1 MATVSVV
8 RYQRKKKIGDDK
20 SPMVYVLKP
29 KPGES
34 KLYSIES
41 LAREIESIGS
51 LSVEDVEHVMQSFV
65 RSMKKVLVAG
75 NKVKV
80 DGLGIFYTTLTCPG
94 VELEKDCT
102 VRNITRVNLRF
113 KVDNSLRL
121 ANDSTATTRGGDNN
135 MVFELISKNALTP
148 VVAAAAAPVAVPV
161 PVPVA
166 MEGKRKLLILPFS
179 PVSTSASL
187 MRDTCK

>member
-80 DGLGIFYTTLTCPG
+80 DFLYHAYLSRCGTGKGLYGEEYHSCQPSFQG
-94 VELEKDCT
+94 
-102 VRNITRVNLRF
+102 R
-113 KVDNSLRL
+113 
-121 ANDSTATTRGGDNN
+121 
-135 MVFELISKNALTP
+135 
-148 VVAAAAAPVAVPV
+148 
-161 PVPVA
+161 
-166 MEGKRKLLILPFS
+166 
-179 PVSTSASL
+179 
-187 MRDTCK
+187 

>member
-8 RYQRKKKIGDDK
+8 RYQRRKKIGDDK

-34 KLYSIES
+34 KLYSIGS

-80 DGLGIFYTTLTCPG
+80 DGLGIFYTTLTC
-94 VELEKDCT
+94 
-102 VRNITRVNLRF
+102 R
-113 KVDNSLRL
+113 
-121 ANDSTATTRGGDNN
+121 RG
-135 MVFELISKNALTP
+135 T
-148 VVAAAAAPVAVPV
+148 
-161 PVPVA
+161 
-166 MEGKRKLLILPFS
+166 GKGLYGEEYYSCQPSFQGR
-179 PVSTSASL
+179 
-187 MRDTCK
+187 

>member
-1 MATVSVV
+1 MCSNPS
-8 RYQRKKKIGDDK
+8 RGNRNFIL
-20 SPMVYVLKP
+20 S
-29 KPGES
+29 S
-34 KLYSIES
+34 S

-113 KVDNSLRL
+113 KVDNALRL
-121 ANDSTATTRGGDNN
+121 ANDSTATHTWRGQ
-135 MVFELISKNALTP
+135 
-148 VVAAAAAPVAVPV
+148 
-161 PVPVA
+161 
-166 MEGKRKLLILPFS
+166 
-179 PVSTSASL
+179 
-187 MRDTCK
+187 

>member
-1 MATVSVV
+1 MSFFSLIQIQYGNSVCGALSA
-8 RYQRKKKIGDDK
+8 QKKIGDDK

-75 NKVKV
+75 
-80 DGLGIFYTTLTCPG
+80 
-94 VELEKDCT
+94 E
-102 VRNITRVNLRF
+102 
-113 KVDNSLRL
+113 
-121 ANDSTATTRGGDNN
+121 
-135 MVFELISKNALTP
+135 
-148 VVAAAAAPVAVPV
+148 
-161 PVPVA
+161 
-166 MEGKRKLLILPFS
+166 
-179 PVSTSASL
+179 
-187 MRDTCK
+187 

>member
-1 MATVSVV
+1 MHCRIFVSPTERENVLLFFNTNSVWQQCLWV

-94 VELEKDCT
+94 VELERT
-102 VRNITRVNLRF
+102 VR
-113 KVDNSLRL
+113 
-121 ANDSTATTRGGDNN
+121 
-135 MVFELISKNALTP
+135 
-148 VVAAAAAPVAVPV
+148 
-161 PVPVA
+161 
-166 MEGKRKLLILPFS
+166 
-179 PVSTSASL
+179 
-187 MRDTCK
+187 

>member
-80 DGLGIFYTTLTCPG
+80 DGLGIL
-94 VELEKDCT
+94 ELKSPFSILKP
-102 VRNITRVNLRF
+102 V
-113 KVDNSLRL
+113 SLP
-121 ANDSTATTRGGDNN
+121 
-135 MVFELISKNALTP
+135 SKEDLGPLTP
-148 VVAAAAAPVAVPV
+148 WA
-161 PVPVA
+161 
-166 MEGKRKLLILPFS
+166 
-179 PVSTSASL
+179 
-187 MRDTCK
+187 

>member
-102 VRNITRVNLRF
+102 VRNITP
-113 KVDNSLRL
+113 
-121 ANDSTATTRGGDNN
+121 
-135 MVFELISKNALTP
+135 I
-148 VVAAAAAPVAVPV
+148 VPYTI
-161 PVPVA
+161 P
-166 MEGKRKLLILPFS
+166 
-179 PVSTSASL
+179 TSAVESSRPPASLEATRKGIHIL
-187 MRDTCK
+187 MRNASGRR

>member
-102 VRNITRVNLRF
+102 VRNIKKVNIRF
-113 KVDNSLRL
+113 VPDKALRL
-121 ANDSTATTRGGDNN
+121 VNGTNATTRSLANVSFALEKPEDKEDGSSSGG
-135 MVFELISKNALTP
+135 SG
-148 VVAAAAAPVAVPV
+148 
-161 PVPVA
+161 
-166 MEGKRKLLILPFS
+166 EGGGGNLDENPLG
-179 PVSTSASL
+179 
-187 MRDTCK
+187 

>member
-1 MATVSVV
+1 MSFFSLIQIQYGNSVCGALSA
-8 RYQRKKKIGDDK
+8 QKKIGDDK

-34 KLYSIES
+34 KLYSIGS

-80 DGLGIFYTTLTCPG
+80 DGRDFLYHAYLS
-94 VELEKDCT
+94 
-102 VRNITRVNLRF
+102 R
-113 KVDNSLRL
+113 
-121 ANDSTATTRGGDNN
+121 RG
-135 MVFELISKNALTP
+135 A
-148 VVAAAAAPVAVPV
+148 
-161 PVPVA
+161 
-166 MEGKRKLLILPFS
+166 GKGLYGEEYYSCQPPFQG
-179 PVSTSASL
+179 
-187 MRDTCK
+187 R

>member
-8 RYQRKKKIGDDK
+8 RYQRRKKIGDDK

-34 KLYSIES
+34 KLYSIGS

-75 NKVKV
+75 NKVR
-80 DGLGIFYTTLTCPG
+80 LTVWGFSIPRLL
-94 VELEKDCT
+94 VPAWIRKRT
-102 VRNITRVNLRF
+102 VR
-113 KVDNSLRL
+113 
-121 ANDSTATTRGGDNN
+121 
-135 MVFELISKNALTP
+135 
-148 VVAAAAAPVAVPV
+148 
-161 PVPVA
+161 
-166 MEGKRKLLILPFS
+166 
-179 PVSTSASL
+179 
-187 MRDTCK
+187 

>member
-8 RYQRKKKIGDDK
+8 RYQRRKKIGDDK

-34 KLYSIES
+34 KLYSIGS

-80 DGLGIFYTTLTCPG
+80 DGFLYHAYLS
-94 VELEKDCT
+94 
-102 VRNITRVNLRF
+102 R
-113 KVDNSLRL
+113 
-121 ANDSTATTRGGDNN
+121 RG
-135 MVFELISKNALTP
+135 T
-148 VVAAAAAPVAVPV
+148 
-161 PVPVA
+161 
-166 MEGKRKLLILPFS
+166 GKGLYGEEYYSCQPSFQGR
-179 PVSTSASL
+179 
-187 MRDTCK
+187 